1 MVIVYLRILIRIIY
15 INYKKYILLTNL
27 WGDYMGNDLTKK
39 SRLNAVQ
46 VLAIGFALVI
56 LVGGIILSLPICS
69 ADGSYTNFLDS
80 LFISTSAVCVTGLVT
95 LDTGTHWNNVGK
107 VVIMLLIEIGG
118 LGFMSLSTFVAILL
132 GKKITLRERLL
143 MQEAMNTFNIQGLVK
158 MVRYVLSFT
167 FTVQAFG
174 ALLLSIQFIPEYGL
188 RRGIFYSI
196 FHSVSA
202 FCNAGF
208 DLFGE
213 YKSLVNYSSNS
224 LVLLTI
230 SSLIIIG
237 GLGFVVSL
245 EILNYKKR
253 KRLSTHSKIVL
264 SITVVLIVLG
274 ALFMLLVEYS
284 NPETLANMTFKDKVL
299 NAYFASVTPRTAGFN
314 SISTDGMTMAGKLMT
329 IILMFI
335 GGASGST
342 AGGLKVTTF
351 GVIVFTV
358 ISALKGREET
368 EAFGR
373 KFSKETVY
381 KAFVL
386 LSICM
391 MLVLT
396 VTMILTITEPDKS
409 FINLLY
415 EATSAFGTVGIT
427 TGVTQDI
434 TSISKVVILLTMY
447 LGRVGPLTVILA
459 VIHSRKKSK
468 IKYPEAK
475 ILIG

>member
-1 MVIVYLRILIRIIY
+1 MTEAL
-15 INYKKYILLTNL
+15 
-27 WGDYMGNDLTKK
+27 MKK

-56 LVGGIILSLPICS
+56 LVGGLILSLPVSS
-69 ADGSYTNFLDS
+69 ANGEYTNILDS
-80 LFISTSAVCVTGLVT
+80 LFTSTSAVCVTGLIT
-95 LDTGTHWNNVGK
+95 IDTGTHWNNFGK
-107 VVIMLLIEIGG
+107 IVIMLLIETGG

-132 GKKITLRERLL
+132 GKKITLRDRLL
-143 MQEAMNTFNIQGLVK
+143 VQEAMNAFNIQGLVK
-158 MVRYVLSFT
+158 MVKYVLAFT
-167 FTVQAFG
+167 FTVQVFG
-174 ALLLSIQFIPEYGL
+174 MLLLSIQFIPQFGL
-188 RRGIFYSI
+188 KKGIFYSI

-208 DLFGE
+208 DLFG
-213 YKSLVNYSSNS
+213 NYSSLVSYSSNP

-230 SSLIIIG
+230 GGLIIIG
-237 GLGFVVSL
+237 GLGFAVSL
-245 EILNYKKR
+245 EIYNYR
-253 KRLSTHSKIVL
+253 RVRRLSTHSKIVL
-264 SITVVLIVLG
+264 CITSALILSGLV
-274 ALFMLLVEYS
+274 FILLVEYK
-284 NPETLANMTFKDKVL
+284 NPETLGNMSFRDKIL
-299 NAYFASVTPRTAGFN
+299 NSFFASVTPRTAGFN

-351 GVIVFTV
+351 GIIVFTI
-358 ISALKGREET
+358 ISALRGREET

-373 KFSKETVY
+373 RFSKETVY
-381 KAFVL
+381 KAFTL
-386 LSICM
+386 FAICL
-391 MLVLT
+391 MLVVT
-396 VTMILTITEPDKS
+396 VTMILTITEPNKS

-434 TSISKVVILLTMY
+434 TSISKVVLIITMY

-459 VIHSRKKSK
+459 VVNRKKKSG
-468 IKYPEAK
+468 IRYPETK